1 MSRNRWELAV
11 ILAILERRA
20 GTSFSGV
27 DVFVQVT
34 GGLRLVEPGSDLAV
48 AAALISSIQNVPTPA
63 DALYLG
69 ELGLG
74 GEIRPLG
81 GVDRRLT
88 EAARM
93 GFKQAFGSA
102 RAIVDVDGITH
113 RGLEHVDQLVRS
125 LAA

>member
-1 MSRNRWELAV
+1 
-11 ILAILERRA
+11 
-20 GTSFSGV
+20 V

-34 GGLRLVEPGSDLAV
+34 AGVRLTEPGADLAV
-48 AAALISSIQNVPTPA
+48 AAALVSSIRDRPTPA

-74 GEIRPLG
+74 GEVRPLG
-81 GVDRRLT
+81 GAERRIA

-93 GFKQAFGSA
+93 GFGQVFGSA
-102 RAIVDVDGITH
+102 RARVEVTGIRH
-113 RGLEHVDQLVRS
+113 HGLEHVDQLVGS

>member
-1 MSRNRWELAV
+1 
-11 ILAILERRA
+11 
-20 GTSFSGV
+20 
-27 DVFVQVT
+27 
-34 GGLRLVEPGSDLAV
+34 VEPGSDLAV
-48 AAALISSIQNVPTPA
+48 AAALLSSVQNRATPA

-81 GVDRRLT
+81 GIERRLA

-93 GFKQAFGSA
+93 GFRRAFGSA
-102 RAIVDVDGITH
+102 RASPSVPGIKH
-113 RGLEHVDQLVRS
+113 VGLDHVDQLVRS